1 MHNNIS
7 ALTSMLLLLLSL
19 LLLLLLLFKNVK
31 AIDDV
36 WDYNYIVV

>member
-7 ALTSMLLLLLSL
+7 ALTSMLLLLLLS
-19 LLLLLLLFKNVK
+19 LLLLLFKNVK